1 MHEPAINLPPM
12 TLALIVANVAV
23 FGFLR
28 LFDSGATWA
37 AIDDFGFA
45 PVRFSGPTSPG
56 LTGWLSPIG
65 YQFLHGDWVHLAINM
80 ATLAAF
86 GAGIERRTGAA
97 RMLSFYLLCGVLA
110 AGAHFAVYPTGD
122 EPVIGASGAISG
134 LAGGVLYAMRGVGR
148 GAGRGAER
156 QGGWLVGVAVVW
168 SIPTVLFGIV
178 GMPGTNGAGIAWVA
192 HLGGFFGGVAL
203 AVFLLSDRAR

>member
-1 MHEPAINLPPM
+1 MQNQPHEPAVNLPPM

-23 FGFLR
+23 FGMLR
-28 LFDSGATWA
+28 LFDSGVAWA
-37 AIDDFGFA
+37 AIDDFGFTPA
-45 PVRFSGPTSPG
+45 RFSGVAPLG
-56 LTGWLSPIG
+56 LTGWLSPLG

-80 ATLAAF
+80 VTLAAF
-86 GAGIERRTGAA
+86 GSGIERRAGAA

-110 AGAHFAVYPTGD
+110 AGAHFAVYPASD

-134 LAGGVLYAMRGVGR
+134 LVGGVLYAMRG
-148 GAGRGAER
+148 AGR
-156 QGGWLVGVAVVW
+156 QSWLLGVAVLW
-168 SIPTVLFGIV
+168 SIPTVLFGVI

-192 HLGGFFGGVAL
+192 HLGGFFGGLAL